1 MDESLSLT
9 FKLAR
14 FHYSM
19 RALLVLMTCVAAF
32 LYWRSRPAVI
42 AQRFVSAVENGQ
54 FRAADEL
61 FIDPEHKFV
70 AELMKPR
77 DGFGGVQAPP
87 PARQT
92 LKQWIFG
99 VCELTLYSGKYGYS
113 MRVTARG
120 LHEPER
126 FELIGGGSFGGF

>member
-1 MDESLSLT
+1 MDESLSLP
-9 FKLAR
+9 FNPAR
-14 FHYSM
+14 FRYST

-32 LYWRSRPAVI
+32 LYWRSRPALI

-61 FIDPEHKFV
+61 FINPEHKFV

-87 PARQT
+87 ARQT
-92 LKQWIFG
+92 LKQWICG